1 MSHVSTP
8 APFSRRGVLRPAAAA
23 VAVGTFL
30 VLALAGCSSSDD
42 AGKDAVTPTATGSAS
57 AAVAAAQAEVTK
69 LLQAPTS
76 IGVTEP
82 LKSAPAKGGTLVFL
96 SCENGLCQV
105 LAKGM
110 GTAAKAAGLEYKN
123 QPIKLADPATLIAG
137 MQQALEMNPKPVGV
151 AFAGIPEAVW
161 GSQAPAFQKAGVP
174 LIPIAVGETTAS
186 PVVPAGSLDG
196 PADARAQASA
206 IANFFIADSQGR
218 GKSLIVNVPDVGSL
232 KIVTD
237 QYVSTVK
244 SGCPDCSVGTVD
256 VTLAQVG
263 GGQVVPAVVS
273 ALQRNR
279 DVKYVVT
286 VQGEFTQGLQA
297 AVKAAGLPDVQLLG
311 INPAKFNQQQVQTG
325 EAKAFTLLPFN
336 IMAWKAVDVAL
347 RYAQGMSVEPGDG
360 ALPLQLLTKETVGSP
375 QDSIDRP
382 EDYEQQFKKLWK
394 VG

>member
-1 MSHVSTP
+1 MSTP
-8 APFSRRGVLRPAAAA
+8 APLSRRGILRPAAAV
-23 VAVGTFL
+23 VAAATFL
-30 VLALAGCSSSDD
+30 VLALVGCSSSDD
-42 AGKDAVTPTATGSAS
+42 AGKDVVTPTTAGRGSA
-57 AAVAAAQAEVTK
+57 VLAAAQAEVAR
-69 LLQAPTS
+69 LLRTPTS
-76 IGVTEP
+76 VGVTEP

-110 GTAAKAAGLEYKN
+110 GEAAKVAGLEYKN

-161 GSQAPAFQKAGVP
+161 GSQIPAFQRAGVP
-174 LIPIAVGETTAS
+174 LIPIAVGETTAN
-186 PVVPAGSLDG
+186 PIVPAGSLDG

-206 IANFFIADSQGR
+206 IANFFIADSQGQ

-232 KIVTD
+232 KIATD
-237 QYVSTVK
+237 QYVSTIK

-256 VTLAQVG
+256 VTLAQVSS
-263 GGQVVPAVVS
+263 GQVVPAVVS

-311 INPAKFNQQQVQTG
+311 INPAKFNQQELQTG

-347 RYAQGMSVEPGDG
+347 RYAQGMSVEPGNG
-360 ALPLQLLTKETVGSP
+360 ALPLQLLTKETLGSP

-382 EDYEQQFKKLWK
+382 EDYRQQFEKLWK
-394 VG
+394 TG